1 MMKRAEIEKAVEP
14 TENTDSA
21 EKHDE
26 GAETGRAIH
35 RKVWLALAGG
45 IGLIFLALL
54 PPGIYSVDGNGM
66 LAVAES
72 LVAHHSLNVPPDLGM
87 AGRGGLFFGKWY
99 PLQSLLAVPFVAAGT
114 AAAHLL
120 HLPPHYVAAIF
131 SLVLPVAFT
140 AATTALV
147 ALIALQLGSSWEGA
161 LLAAMTYA
169 FGTVAMVY
177 ARSFYAEPLLAL
189 LTAASICLVFG
200 GSPRQVVWAG
210 LLCGMAVLAKPTG
223 IVVGP
228 VLAMYLLAPKRS
240 PFLSLVPAAGSLLG
254 LLLYFGYN
262 EFRFGHALMFGQPW
276 AFALSSVPEGIAGL
290 LISPGRGLIWYCP
303 ALVLAIAGFRI
314 VKKEK
319 FANAVALV
327 SIVVGFLVVHSLWSF
342 WGGGWSWGPRFLL
355 PGIPLLA
362 ALLGLFGGP
371 LRRGVIVLTIV
382 GFLINAPTLF
392 AFYERYYAESSENGV
407 SEQQMEWSMKYA
419 PFLHGWP
426 AAIRQVQNAR
436 EVDVREL
443 LAQRGASPATT
454 VSSSRALR
462 IVALWWW
469 VLPAA
474 RIPRTAGALF
484 SFLLLLLGCFIL
496 WRHTRPFRA
505 ATVNGHGA
513 EPLHLLSKLYLHK

>member
-1 MMKRAEIEKAVEP
+1 METCATPGGIRKVEGGSQNGNLAKDEVSLEDGGQRGKVGAAGGLMMKRAEIEKAVEP

-177 ARSFYAEPLLAL
+177 ARSFYAEPSGPDCFAEWRCWQNPQESWSDQCSQCTCWPPNAPRSLAL
-189 LTAASICLVFG
+189 CPLQGVCSVCCCISVTTNFASG
-200 GSPRQVVWAG
+200 
-210 LLCGMAVLAKPTG
+210 
-223 IVVGP
+223 
-228 VLAMYLLAPKRS
+228 
-240 PFLSLVPAAGSLLG
+240 
-254 LLLYFGYN
+254 
-262 EFRFGHALMFGQPW
+262 
-276 AFALSSVPEGIAGL
+276 
-290 LISPGRGLIWYCP
+290 
-303 ALVLAIAGFRI
+303 
-314 VKKEK
+314 
-319 FANAVALV
+319 
-327 SIVVGFLVVHSLWSF
+327 
-342 WGGGWSWGPRFLL
+342 
-355 PGIPLLA
+355 
-362 ALLGLFGGP
+362 
-371 LRRGVIVLTIV
+371 
-382 GFLINAPTLF
+382 
-392 AFYERYYAESSENGV
+392 
-407 SEQQMEWSMKYA
+407 
-419 PFLHGWP
+419 
-426 AAIRQVQNAR
+426 
-436 EVDVREL
+436 
-443 LAQRGASPATT
+443 
-454 VSSSRALR
+454 
-462 IVALWWW
+462 
-469 VLPAA
+469 
-474 RIPRTAGALF
+474 
-484 SFLLLLLGCFIL
+484 
-496 WRHTRPFRA
+496 TR
-505 ATVNGHGA
+505 
-513 EPLHLLSKLYLHK
+513 